1 MAKKIDKFLIVSID
15 CWRYDALSRTNPRM
29 NAPKFDLLTQ
39 EYAFAERYFVT
50 APATRPSHTSL
61 FTGLYPFEHGLFG
74 QTYLKMFGGVVNL
87 FDVFAAAGYSVRGFS
102 ERPDVFRF
110 LDFAPF
116 IGPVDPAATQQHLG
130 SLERLCSE
138 LIEPRGP
145 QFKFLHFWYTHGGY
159 GLGGISQQPDLGQL
173 VASGRAEEA
182 LRYYEAAVTHVLE
195 FSLVELL
202 KRIDLN
208 EWAVFICGDH
218 GEGFCREVM
227 AHGDRLHPNVVH
239 VPMLAHVPGG
249 FSFPS
254 TGPVS
259 AIDLFPTVA
268 ALADL
273 SVDYR
278 GFGQNW
284 LEPSAAWGERW
295 VLSELDS
302 LYGVGFLSPDNLR
315 LSQRRVTS
323 PTAIDGEEIARY
335 ADGIREWCLCDGRHF
350 YRENEQTGEHVLRH
364 LRHGDDDLACPEP
377 ASYRQHYRALRDRSA
392 YQQMSAQHAAAG
404 DAAILRERLRA
415 LGYLD

>member
-1 MAKKIDKFLIVSID
+1 MTEKIDKFLIVSID
-15 CWRYDALSRTNPRM
+15 CWRRDALSRTNPRM
-29 NAPKFDLLTQ
+29 NTPKFDLLTRD
-39 EYAFAERYFVT
+39 YAFAERYFVT

-61 FTGLYPFEHGLFG
+61 FTGLYPFEHGLLG
-74 QTYLKMFGGVVNL
+74 QTYLKMFAGVVNL

-116 IGPVDPAATQQHLG
+116 IGPVDPAASQQHLG
-130 SLERLCSE
+130 SLERLCTE
-138 LIEPRGP
+138 LIEPSGP

-159 GLGGISQQPDLGQL
+159 GLGDIPHPPNLGQL
-173 VASGRAEEA
+173 VAAGQVEEA

-202 KRIDLN
+202 KRIDLD

-249 FSFPS
+249 FSFPRD
-254 TGPVS
+254 GAVS
-259 AIDLFPTVA
+259 AIDLFPTIA

-273 SVDYR
+273 PTDYR

-284 LEPSAAWGERW
+284 LEPSAASIDRW

-302 LYGVGFLSPDNLR
+302 LYGIGFLSADNLR
-315 LSQRRVTS
+315 LPEERVTS

-335 ADGIREWCLCDGRHF
+335 TEGIREWCLCDGRHF
-350 YRENEQTGEHVLRH
+350 YRENEQTGAYVLRD
-364 LRHGDDDLACPEP
+364 LRHGNDDLACEDP
-377 ASYRQHYRALRDRSA
+377 SYYRAQYRALRDRSA
-392 YQQMSAQHAAAG
+392 YQQMQAQSEAAG
-404 DAAILRERLRA
+404 EAAILKERLRA

>member
-1 MAKKIDKFLIVSID
+1 MAKILIVSID
-15 CWRYDALSRTNPRM
+15 CWRYDALSRTNPRF
-29 NAPKFDLLTQ
+29 NTPKFDLLTRD
-39 EYAFAERYFVT
+39 YAFAERYFVT

-74 QTYLKMFGGVVNL
+74 QTYLKMFASVVNL

-116 IGPVDPAATQQHLG
+116 IGPVDPLATQQHLG
-130 SLERLCSE
+130 SLERLCAE
-138 LIEPRGP
+138 LIEPSGP

-159 GLGGISQQPDLGQL
+159 GLGGIPHPPDLRQL
-173 VASGRAEEA
+173 VAAGQVGEA

-195 FSLVELL
+195 FSLVELV
-202 KRIDLN
+202 KRIDLD

-218 GEGFCREVM
+218 GEGFCGEVM

-249 FSFPS
+249 FSFPHDRAI
-254 TGPVS
+254 S
-259 AIDLFPTVA
+259 AIDLFPTIA

-273 SVDYR
+273 PVDYR

-284 LEPSAAWGERW
+284 LEPSAASAERW

-302 LYGVGFLSPDNLR
+302 LYGVGFLNPANLR
-315 LSQRRVTS
+315 LPEERVTA
-323 PTAIDGEEIARY
+323 PTAINGEEIARC
-335 ADGIREWCLCDGRHF
+335 AEGIREWCLCDGRHF
-350 YRENEQTGEHVLRH
+350 YRENEQTGEYVLRD
-364 LRHGDDDLACPEP
+364 LRHGDDNLACAEP
-377 ASYRQHYRALRDRSA
+377 SSYRAQYRDLREHSA
-392 YQQMSAQHAAAG
+392 YQQMSAQGAAAG
-404 DAAILRERLRA
+404 EAELLKERLRA

>member
-1 MAKKIDKFLIVSID
+1 MAKILIVSID
-15 CWRYDALSRTNPRM
+15 CWRYDALSRTNPRF
-29 NAPKFDLLTQ
+29 NTPKFDLLTRD
-39 EYAFAERYFVT
+39 YAFAEHYFVT

-74 QTYLKMFGGVVNL
+74 QTYLKMFAGVVNL

-116 IGPVDPAATQQHLG
+116 IGPVDPSATQQHLG
-130 SLERLCSE
+130 SLERLCAE
-138 LIEPRGP
+138 LIEPSGP

-159 GLGGISQQPDLGQL
+159 GLGGIPHPPDLRQL
-173 VASGRAEEA
+173 VAAGQAGEA

-195 FSLVELL
+195 FSLVELV
-202 KRIDLN
+202 KRIDLD

-218 GEGFCREVM
+218 GEGFCGEVM

-249 FSFPS
+249 FSFPHDRAI
-254 TGPVS
+254 S
-259 AIDLFPTVA
+259 AIDLFPTIT

-284 LEPSAAWGERW
+284 LEPSAAGAERW

-302 LYGVGFLSPDNLR
+302 LYGVGFLNPANLR
-315 LSQRRVTS
+315 LPEERVTS
-323 PTAIDGEEIARY
+323 PTAINGEEIARC
-335 ADGIREWCLCDGRHF
+335 AEGIREWCLCDGRHF
-350 YRENEQTGEHVLRH
+350 YRENEQTGGYVLRD
-364 LRHGDDDLACPEP
+364 LRHGDDNLACADPS
-377 ASYRQHYRALRDRSA
+377 AYRAQYRALRDRSA
-392 YQQMSAQHAAAG
+392 YQQMSAQGAAAG
-404 DAAILRERLRA
+404 EAELLKERLRA

>member
-1 MAKKIDKFLIVSID
+1 MAKILIVSID
-15 CWRYDALSRTNPRM
+15 CWRYDALSRTNPRF
-29 NAPKFDLLTQ
+29 NTPKFDLLTRD
-39 EYAFAERYFVT
+39 YAFAERYFVT
-50 APATRPSHTSL
+50 APATRPSHASL

-74 QTYLKMFGGVVNL
+74 QTYLKMFAGVVNL

-116 IGPVDPAATQQHLG
+116 IGPVDPRATQQHLG
-130 SLERLCSE
+130 SLERLCAE
-138 LIEPRGP
+138 LIEPSGP

-159 GLGGISQQPDLGQL
+159 GLGGIPHPPDLRQL
-173 VASGRAEEA
+173 VAAGQVGEA

-195 FSLVELL
+195 FSLVELV
-202 KRIDLN
+202 KRIDLD

-218 GEGFCREVM
+218 GEGFCGEVM

-249 FSFPS
+249 FSFPHDRA
-254 TGPVS
+254 VS
-259 AIDLFPTVA
+259 AIDLFPTIA

-273 SVDYR
+273 PVDYR

-284 LEPSAAWGERW
+284 LEPSAASAERW

-302 LYGVGFLSPDNLR
+302 LYGVGFLNPANLR
-315 LSQRRVTS
+315 LPEERVTA
-323 PTAIDGEEIARY
+323 PTAINGEEIARCTE
-335 ADGIREWCLCDGRHF
+335 GIREWCLCNGQHF
-350 YRENEQTGEHVLRH
+350 YRENEQTGEYVLRA
-364 LRHGDDDLACPEP
+364 LRHGDDNLACAEP
-377 ASYRQHYRALRDRSA
+377 SSYRAQYRALREHSA
-392 YQQMSAQHAAAG
+392 YQQMSAQGAAAG
-404 DAAILRERLRA
+404 EAELLKERLRA

>member
-1 MAKKIDKFLIVSID
+1 MAKILIVSID
-15 CWRYDALSRTNPRM
+15 CWRYDALSRTNPRF
-29 NAPKFDLLTQ
+29 NTPKFDLLTRD
-39 EYAFAERYFVT
+39 YAFAERYFVT

-74 QTYLKMFGGVVNL
+74 QTYLKMFAGVVNL

-116 IGPVDPAATQQHLG
+116 IGPVDPLATQQHLG
-130 SLERLCSE
+130 SLERLCAE
-138 LIEPRGP
+138 LIEPSGP

-159 GLGGISQQPDLGQL
+159 GLGGIPHPPDLRQL
-173 VASGRAEEA
+173 VAAGQVGEA

-195 FSLVELL
+195 FSLVELV
-202 KRIDLN
+202 KRIDLD

-249 FSFPS
+249 FSFPHDRA
-254 TGPVS
+254 VS
-259 AIDLFPTVA
+259 AIDLFPTIA

-273 SVDYR
+273 PVDYR

-284 LEPSAAWGERW
+284 LEPSAASAERW

-302 LYGVGFLSPDNLR
+302 LYGVGFLNPANLR
-315 LSQRRVTS
+315 LPEERVTA
-323 PTAIDGEEIARY
+323 PTAINGEEIARC
-335 ADGIREWCLCDGRHF
+335 AEGIREWCLCDGRHF
-350 YRENEQTGEHVLRH
+350 CRENEQTGEYVLRA
-364 LRHGDDDLACPEP
+364 LRHGDDNLTCAEP
-377 ASYRQHYRALRDRSA
+377 SSYRAQYRALRDRSA
-392 YQQMSAQHAAAG
+392 YQQMSAQGAAAG
-404 DAAILRERLRA
+404 EAELLKERLRA